1 MSAYGDP
8 TDPILNPP
16 TLNFFLAF
24 SKKKSRPWLCAIP
37 LSHREP
43 TLLDH
48 GNPRMCTA
56 SRDVSHANEATSLK
70 VGYSRQFAC
79 FVIKIGGIFY
89 GLRSYF
95 RCENGGAKWSAV
107 RSQWIWHRRPRLRR
121 NWRNRGI
128 WSSSRIVGECFA
140 RWWGR
145 CAAWFREIY
154 RRIDRWQWSISAP
167 CYEFVHSPMI
177 DVPLVQITN
186 KASDFFL
193 LFYFE
198 PVLWKFMQETDRYRA
213 K

>member
-16 TLNFFLAF
+16 TLNFFWLF
-24 SKKKSRPWLCAIP
+24 QKKKI
-37 LSHREP
+37 P
-43 TLLDH
+43 TLAVRNTLEPPGTH
-48 GNPRMCTA
+48 FAR
-56 SRDVSHANEATSLK
+56 SRESPYVHSFSWRFTCK
-70 VGYSRQFAC
+70 WGYVIESRVFPSICVLRHQN
-79 FVIKIGGIFY
+79 
-89 GLRSYF
+89 RSYF
-95 RCENGGAKWSAV
+95 RCENGGAKWGWKERCQIAANLTSA
-107 RSQWIWHRRPRLRR
+107 IRLRR

-198 PVLWKFMQETDRYRA
+198 PFLQKFMQETDRYRA